1 MLSYR
6 SVDIR
11 KSLQLEELLQR
22 EELEY
27 IIEEEVAKQ
36 TIKTWLEYCLRKIRA
51 PHKDSI
57 VVSQM
62 LRPSFGNVHVNPNNN
77 PQDLTTQRPKLSVIP
92 LNMEMSDEIEDS
104 NESPNV
110 ISRKL
115 TEVYRSPRSPV
126 DEDIPEYR
134 KRKRAIRGRRKS
146 IPDVIEVILFG
157 TVFQFNFLNIFIY
170 A

>member
-36 TIKTWLEYCLRKIRA
+36 TIKTWLECCLRKIRA

-57 VVSQM
+57 VTQ
-62 LRPSFGNVHVNPNNN
+62 LFRPPYGNVHVNPNNN
-77 PQDLTTQRPKLSVIP
+77 PTEITTQKSKLSVIP
-92 LNMEMSDEIEDS
+92 LNNVELVNDTEDTK
-104 NESPNV
+104 ESPHG

-115 TEVYRSPRSPV
+115 TEVYRSPKSPV
-126 DEDIPEYR
+126 DDDFPEYR

-146 IPDVIEVILFG
+146 IPDVIEVTFFS
-157 TVFQFNFLNIFIY
+157 V
-170 A
+170 